1 MASFKEILRFS
12 EEELLQLLYKF
23 NMLEGNAEDKAELI
37 ATQLKLREA
46 QLVCAVGFNK
56 SVKKLP
62 EIASILGFENYDGLV
77 NSRNE
82 FFTMDIYKLLTL
94 DNILSIYSIVKN
106 DIENKQIMEYL
117 LSTRLETIEKRIEE
131 TVNSL
136 IIDKYKEE
144 MRAIYSDA
152 IVGIDFVE
160 TRLDKADSGFR
171 ALINEVTLIVENKII
186 PVGDVFFRDSILPQE
201 KRKLLDKGLIPR
213 ELIESRLEDPEI
225 SDLEKKILYDHLKLH
240 REKE

>member
-1 MASFKEILRFS
+1 MASFKEILNYS

-23 NMLEGNAEDKAELI
+23 NQSEGINEDKAEAI
-37 ATQLKLREA
+37 AIQLKLREA
-46 QLVCAVGFNK
+46 QLVCAIGFNK

-62 EIASILGFENYDGLV
+62 EIATILGFKNHDSLV

-82 FFTMDIYKLLTL
+82 FFTIDIYKLLTL

-106 DIENKQIMEYL
+106 DIDNKQIMEYL
-117 LSTRLETIEKRIEE
+117 LSNRLESIEKRIEE

-144 MRAIYSDA
+144 MRAIYSDG

-160 TRLDKADSGFR
+160 TRLNKSDSGFR
-171 ALINEVTLIVENKII
+171 ALLNEVTLIVENKII
-186 PVGDVFFRDSILPQE
+186 PAGDVFFRESILPQE

-213 ELIESRLEDPEI
+213 DLIETRLSDSKI
-225 SDLEKKILYDHLKLH
+225 SDVEKKILYDHLKLN
-240 REKE
+240 RENT

>member
-1 MASFKEILRFS
+1 MASFKEILNSS

-23 NMLEGNAEDKAELI
+23 NVSEQNDTDKAEAI
-37 ATQLKLREA
+37 AIKLKLREA
-46 QLVCAVGFNK
+46 QLVCCIGFNK
-56 SVKKLP
+56 SVKELP
-62 EIASILGFENYDGLV
+62 EIPLILGFKNHDGLL

-82 FFTMDIYKLLTL
+82 FFTTDIYKLLTL
-94 DNILSIYSIVKN
+94 DNVLSIYSVVK
-106 DIENKQIMEYL
+106 DDLQNKQIMEYL
-117 LSTRLETIEKRIEE
+117 LLNRLETIEKRIEE

-144 MRAIYSDA
+144 MRAIYSDG

-160 TRLDKADSGFR
+160 KRLDKADSGFR

-186 PVGDVFFRDSILPQE
+186 PVGDIFFRDTILPQE

-213 ELIESRLEDPEI
+213 SLIETRLENSGI
-225 SDLEKKILYDHLKLH
+225 SDLEKKILYDYMKLN
-240 REKE
+240 RES

>member
-1 MASFKEILRFS
+1 VASFKEILNFS

-23 NMLEGNAEDKAELI
+23 DVSDEIVDDKAEAI
-37 ATQLKLREA
+37 AIQLKLREA

-56 SVKKLP
+56 SVRKLP
-62 EIASILGFENYDGLV
+62 EIAQILGFENYDGLV

-82 FFTMDIYKLLTL
+82 FFTTDIYKLLSL

-106 DIENKQIMEYL
+106 DVKNKQIMEYL
-117 LSTRLETIEKRIEE
+117 LSSRLQTIEKRIEE

-144 MRAIYSDA
+144 MRAIYSDG

-186 PVGDVFFRDSILPQE
+186 PAGDVFFRDSILPQE

-213 ELIESRLEDPEI
+213 DLIETRLGDPNI
-225 SDLEKKILYDHLKLH
+225 SDLEKKILYDYLKLN
-240 REKE
+240 REN